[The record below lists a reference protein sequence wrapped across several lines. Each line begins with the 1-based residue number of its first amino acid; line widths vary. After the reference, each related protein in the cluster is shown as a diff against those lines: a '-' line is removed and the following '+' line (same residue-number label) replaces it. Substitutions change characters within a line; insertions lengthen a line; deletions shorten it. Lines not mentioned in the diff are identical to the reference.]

1 LTVITDQ
8 IAKRSV
14 SGEWLASAALLG
26 VVLAIGLATV
36 HDVGITIDEFLFDG
50 YGTKALAWYLSL
62 SADRTLTD
70 HFGTWFYGPWFQ
82 IVTALAQSFH
92 AADDFDVRHA
102 LTFVVGLTGLAAVV
116 PIGRMA
122 IGQWAGFVALA
133 LCLLTGNLYGH
144 LLFPLND
151 VPFMAV
157 MSWALL
163 AIIAMARG
171 GIPPWRATLTA
182 GACCGFAI
190 ATRIGGILAQ
200 VYLVAAMSLLCIE
213 IVALRGRAGFAEIVQ
228 IAVRTVS
235 ALAIG
240 WFVAI
245 LLWPY
250 LQAADPLER
259 LISAYR
265 HLGELKLEMAVPL
278 WGQEISTGML
288 PWYYIPGEL
297 AARLPELFIVL
308 LLAALGFGLVAIA
321 AFFRQLPGG
330 LSAAVVQLAGARAL
344 LLIVAAALAPL
355 LFIIATGSTLYDA
368 IRHILFTLPPLA
380 LIAAWAILKL
390 APIIRRFPIPFAALA
405 AAQVISAV
413 FIMVKLHPLEYVAT
427 NAFAGWT
434 AGFYGRS
441 ELDYWTVAATPAL
454 RRLETRIAQ
463 EERAPDQLPRLL
475 ICIPWREHMVAPMF
489 RRPWRI
495 ADNPQTADFVIETE
509 RYHCAKDA
517 GGQLIDEVTRF
528 GKPFAWTYRM
538 SNMENPR

>member
-1 LTVITDQ
+1 LTVITAQ
-8 IAKRSV
+8 NAKRSV

-26 VVLAIGLATV
+26 AVLAIGLATV
-36 HDVGITIDEFLFDG
+36 HGVGITIDEFLFDG

-62 SADRTLTD
+62 GADRALTD

-82 IVTALAQSFH
+82 IVTTVAQSFH

-102 LTFVVGLTGLAAVV
+102 LTFIVGLSGLAAVV
-116 PIGRMA
+116 PIGRIA

-144 LLFPLND
+144 LFFTPND

-157 MSWALL
+157 MTWALL

-171 GIPPWRATLTA
+171 GIPSWRATLTA
-182 GACCGFAI
+182 GACCGLAI

-200 VYLVAAMSLLCIE
+200 AYLVAAMSLLCIE
-213 IVALRGRAGFAEIVQ
+213 IIALRGRAGFTSIVQ
-228 IAVRTVS
+228 IAVRTAS

-250 LQAADPLER
+250 LQAANPLER
-259 LISAYR
+259 FLSAYR
-265 HLGELKLEMAVPL
+265 HFGELKLEMTVPL
-278 WGQEISTGML
+278 WGGQVSTGML
-288 PWYYIPGEL
+288 PWYYILGEL
-297 AARLPELFIVL
+297 AARLPEIFIVL
-308 LLAALGFGLVAIA
+308 LLAAPGLGIAAIA
-321 AFFRQLPGG
+321 AFFRRLPHG
-330 LSAAVVQLAGARAL
+330 LSAAVVQLSGARAL
-344 LLIVAAALAPL
+344 LLIVAAALVPM
-355 LFIIATGSTLYDA
+355 LFIIATGATLYDG

-380 LIAAWAILKL
+380 LIAAWAMLKL
-390 APIIRRFPIPFAALA
+390 APMIRRFPIPFATLA
-405 AAQVISAV
+405 VAQIISAV

-434 AGFYGRS
+434 AGSYGRF

-454 RRLETRIAQ
+454 RRLEMRITQ
-463 EERAPDQLPRLL
+463 ERRAPDRPPRLL

-495 ADNPQTADFVIETE
+495 ADNPQAADFIIETE

-517 GGQLIDEVTRF
+517 GGTLIDEVTRF

-538 SNMENPR
+538 SNTENSR

>member
-1 LTVITDQ
+1 LTAITNQ
-8 IAKRSV
+8 IAKRSG

-50 YGTKALAWYLSL
+50 YGPMALAWYLSL
-62 SADRTLTD
+62 GADRALAD

-82 IVTALAQSFH
+82 IVTAVAQSFH

-102 LTFVVGLTGLAAVV
+102 LTFVAGLTGLAAVV

-122 IGQWAGFVALA
+122 IGQWAGFAALA

-144 LLFPLND
+144 LFFTPND
-151 VPFMAV
+151 VQFMAV
-157 MSWALL
+157 MTWALL

-171 GIPPWRATLTA
+171 GTPSWRAALTA
-182 GACCGFAI
+182 GACCGLAI
-190 ATRIGGILAQ
+190 ATRVGGILAQ

-213 IVALRGRAGFAEIVQ
+213 VIALRGRAGFTSIVQ
-228 IAVRTVS
+228 IAVRTAS
-235 ALAIG
+235 ALAFG

-250 LQAADPLER
+250 LQAANPLER
-259 LISAYR
+259 FVSAYR
-265 HLGELKLEMAVPL
+265 HFGELKLEMAAPL
-278 WGQEISTGML
+278 WGWEVFTGML

-297 AARLPELFIVL
+297 AARLPEIFIVL
-308 LLAALGFGLVAIA
+308 LLAALGFGIVAIA
-321 AFFRQLPGG
+321 AFFRRPPGG
-330 LSAAVVQLAGARAL
+330 LSAAVLQLAGAHAL
-344 LLIVAAALAPL
+344 LLIVAAALAPI
-355 LFIIATGSTLYDA
+355 LFIIATGSMLYDGV
-368 IRHILFTLPPLA
+368 RHILFTLPPLA
-380 LIAAWAILKL
+380 LIAAWAMLKL
-390 APIIRRFPIPFAALA
+390 VPIIRRFPIPFATLA

-434 AGFYGRS
+434 PGSYGRF

-454 RRLETRIAQ
+454 RRLEARIAQ
-463 EERAPDQLPRLL
+463 ERPSPDQPPRLL

-489 RRPWRI
+489 GRSWRI
-495 ADNPQTADFVIETE
+495 ADNPQTADFIIETE

-517 GGQLIDEVTRF
+517 GGTLIDEVIRF

-538 SNMENPR
+538 SNTENSR

>member
-8 IAKRSV
+8 NAKRSV
-14 SGEWLASAALLG
+14 SGEWLASAGLLG
-26 VVLAIGLATV
+26 VVLVIGLATV
-36 HDVGITIDEFLFDG
+36 HDIGITIDEFLFDG
-50 YGTKALAWYLSL
+50 YGPMALAWYLSL
-62 SADRTLTD
+62 GADRALTD

-82 IVTALAQSFH
+82 IVTAVAQSFH

-102 LTFVVGLTGLAAVV
+102 LSFVVGLSGLAAVV

-122 IGQWAGFVALA
+122 IGPWAGFVALA

-144 LLFPLND
+144 LFFTPND

-157 MSWALL
+157 MTWALL

-171 GIPPWRATLTA
+171 GTPSWRATLTA
-182 GACCGFAI
+182 GACCGLAI

-213 IVALRGRAGFAEIVQ
+213 IIALRGRAGFTSIVQ
-228 IAVRTVS
+228 TAVRTAS

-240 WFVAI
+240 WLAAI

-250 LQAADPLER
+250 LQAANPLER
-259 LISAYR
+259 FLSAYR
-265 HLGELKLEMAVPL
+265 HFGEIKLEMVAPL
-278 WGQEISTGML
+278 WGQGVSTNML

-297 AARLPELFIVL
+297 AARLPEIFIVL
-308 LLAALGFGLVAIA
+308 LLAALGFGIVATAALFRRLPHGLVSVI
-321 AFFRQLPGG
+321 
-330 LSAAVVQLAGARAL
+330 VQLAGARAL
-344 LLIVAAALAPL
+344 LLIMAAALAPM
-355 LFIIATGSTLYDA
+355 LFIIATGSTLYDG

-380 LIAAWAILKL
+380 LIAAWAMLKL
-390 APIIRRFPIPFAALA
+390 APMIRRFPIPFATLA

-413 FIMVKLHPLEYVAT
+413 FIMVKLHPLEYIAT

-434 AGFYGRS
+434 AGSYGRF

-454 RRLETRIAQ
+454 RRLEMRIAQ
-463 EERAPDQLPRLL
+463 ERGAPDEPLRLF

-489 RRPWRI
+489 RRAWRI
-495 ADNPQTADFVIETE
+495 ADNPQTADFIIETE

-517 GGQLIDEVTRF
+517 GGKLIDEVIRF

-538 SNMENPR
+538 SNMGNPR